1 MSALATPLVH
11 TLASDADIAL
21 VNAEFIMSMGKTDRP
36 PRTENGKPVYSIDFK
51 VLATDGQIK
60 DVNWL
65 YTDNEAQRNTDFDA
79 VVAAISTA
87 I

>member
-36 PRTENGKPVYSIDFK
+36 PRTENGKPVFSRFFK
-51 VLATDGQIK
+51 
-60 DVNWL
+60 
-65 YTDNEAQRNTDFDA
+65 
-79 VVAAISTA
+79 
-87 I
+87 